1 LMLSDTSI
9 AQNAV
14 LKPIDQVA
22 ADLGVPEQYVIPYG
36 KTKAKIDLKFLNE
49 LKEIPD
55 GKLVLVTAT
64 TPTPAGEGKT
74 TTTIGLAQALV
85 KMGRKAVVCLREPSL
100 GPCFGVKGGAAGG
113 GYSQVLPMDEI
124 NLHFTGDIHAVSSA
138 HNLLSAL
145 VDNHLQQGNRLNID
159 PRRVVFR
166 RVMDMNDRS
175 LRQIVIGLGGKG
187 NGVPRENGFDI
198 SVSSEVMAILCLAG
212 NLKDLKE
219 RLAKIVVGYT
229 YSSQAVTARD
239 LKAEGAMTALLK
251 DALNPNL
258 VQTIEHVPAFVHGGP
273 FANIAHGTNSL
284 SATKMALKLGD
295 VAVVEAGFASDLGG
309 EKFFDIAC
317 RYGEFSPRCVVLVTS
332 VRALKMHGGLNKE
345 NLKEEN
351 IPALARGFENLDA
364 HIENLSQF
372 GVPVV
377 VALNRFPT
385 DTENEMGEV
394 IRHVRAKDAEVALS
408 EVWEKGG
415 DGGSELAEKV
425 LKALEKP
432 AGYRPLYDLE
442 LSLTEKIEL
451 IADRVYGAAGVDFTD
466 PVRAALEDLEVG
478 GYGKLPVCMAKT
490 QMSLSDDPKKIGRPK
505 GWRLTVRE
513 VRLSAGAGF
522 VVPICGTIMTMPG
535 LPRVPAAES
544 VDVDDQGRVTGLF

>member
-1 LMLSDTSI
+1 MLSDTSI

-14 LKPIDQVA
+14 LKPIGQVA

-124 NLHFTGDIHAVSSA
+124 NLHFTGDIHAVSAA

-145 VDNHLQQGNRLNID
+145 VDNHLQQGNRLDID

-229 YSSQAVTARD
+229 YSGQAVTARD

-309 EKFFDIAC
+309 EKFFDIVC

-351 IPALARGFENLDA
+351 IPALTRGFENLDA
-364 HIENLSQF
+364 HIENLAQF

-415 DGGSELAEKV
+415 NGGLELAEKV

-432 AGYRPLYDLE
+432 AGYRPLYELDLP
-442 LSLTEKIEL
+442 LTEKIAL

-466 PVRAALEDLEVG
+466 PVRTALADLEAG

-535 LPRVPAAES
+535 LPRVPSAES
-544 VDVDDQGRVTGLF
+544 VDVDDQGRVIRLF

>member
-1 LMLSDTSI
+1 MLSDTSI

-49 LKEIPD
+49 LEEIPD

-432 AGYRPLYDLE
+432 AGYRPLYDLD

-451 IADRVYGAAGVDFTD
+451 IADRVYGAAGVDYTD
-466 PVRAALEDLEVG
+466 PVRATLADLEAG

>member
-1 LMLSDTSI
+1 MLSDTSI

-14 LKPIDQVA
+14 LKPIGQVA

-124 NLHFTGDIHAVSSA
+124 NLHFTGDIHAVSAA

-145 VDNHLQQGNRLNID
+145 VDNHLQQGNRLDID

-351 IPALARGFENLDA
+351 IPALTRGFENLDA
-364 HIENLSQF
+364 HIENLAQF

>member
-1 LMLSDTSI
+1 MLSDTSI

-14 LKPIDQVA
+14 LKPIGQVA

-49 LKEIPD
+49 LEEIPD

-124 NLHFTGDIHAVSSA
+124 NLHFTGDIHAVSAA

-145 VDNHLQQGNRLNID
+145 VDNHLQQGNRLDID

>member
-1 LMLSDTSI
+1 MLSDTSI

-49 LKEIPD
+49 LEEIPD

-124 NLHFTGDIHAVSSA
+124 NLHFTGDIHAVSAA

-145 VDNHLQQGNRLNID
+145 VDNHLQQGNRLDID

-432 AGYRPLYDLE
+432 AGYRPLYDLD

-451 IADRVYGAAGVDFTD
+451 IADRVYGAAGVDYTD
-466 PVRAALEDLEVG
+466 PVRATLADLEAG

>member
-1 LMLSDTSI
+1 MLSDTSI

-14 LKPIDQVA
+14 LKPIGQVA

-124 NLHFTGDIHAVSSA
+124 NLHFTGDIHAVSAA

-145 VDNHLQQGNRLNID
+145 VDNHLQQGNRLDID

-229 YSSQAVTARD
+229 YSGQAVTARD

-351 IPALARGFENLDA
+351 IPALTRGFENLDA
-364 HIENLSQF
+364 HIENLAQF

-415 DGGSELAEKV
+415 NGGLELAEKV

-432 AGYRPLYDLE
+432 AGYRPLYELDLP
-442 LSLTEKIEL
+442 LTEKIAL

-466 PVRAALEDLEVG
+466 PVRTALADLEAG

-535 LPRVPAAES
+535 LPRVPSAES
-544 VDVDDQGRVTGLF
+544 VDVDDQGRVIGLF

>member
-1 LMLSDTSI
+1 MLSDTSI

-14 LKPIDQVA
+14 LKPIGQVA

-124 NLHFTGDIHAVSSA
+124 NLHFTGDIHAVSAA

-145 VDNHLQQGNRLNID
+145 VDNHLQQGNRLDID

-229 YSSQAVTARD
+229 YSGQAVTARD

-351 IPALARGFENLDA
+351 IPALTRGFENLDA
-364 HIENLSQF
+364 HIENLAQF

-432 AGYRPLYDLE
+432 AGYRPLYDLD

-451 IADRVYGAAGVDFTD
+451 IADRVYGAAGVDYTD
-466 PVRAALEDLEVG
+466 PVRATLADLEAG

-535 LPRVPAAES
+535 LPRVPSAES
-544 VDVDDQGRVTGLF
+544 VDVDDQGRVIRLF

>member
-1 LMLSDTSI
+1 MLSDTSI

-14 LKPIDQVA
+14 LKPIGQVA

-49 LKEIPD
+49 LEEIPD

-229 YSSQAVTARD
+229 YSGQAVTARD

>member
-1 LMLSDTSI
+1 MLSDTSI

-14 LKPIDQVA
+14 LKPIGQVA

-124 NLHFTGDIHAVSSA
+124 NLHFTGDIHAVSAA

-145 VDNHLQQGNRLNID
+145 VDNHLQQGNRLDID
-159 PRRVVFR
+159 PRRVGFR

-229 YSSQAVTARD
+229 YSGQAVTARD

-351 IPALARGFENLDA
+351 IPALTRGFENLDA
-364 HIENLSQF
+364 HIENLAQF

-415 DGGSELAEKV
+415 NGGLELAEKV

-432 AGYRPLYDLE
+432 AGYRPLYELDLP
-442 LSLTEKIEL
+442 LTEKIAL

-466 PVRAALEDLEVG
+466 PVRTALADLEAG

-535 LPRVPAAES
+535 LPRVPSAES
-544 VDVDDQGRVTGLF
+544 VDVDDQGRVIRLF

>member
-1 LMLSDTSI
+1 
-9 AQNAV
+9 

-49 LKEIPD
+49 LEEIPD

-432 AGYRPLYDLE
+432 AGYRPLYDLD

-451 IADRVYGAAGVDFTD
+451 IADRVYGAAGVDYTD
-466 PVRAALEDLEVG
+466 PVRATLADLEAG

>member
-1 LMLSDTSI
+1 MMLSDTSI

>member
-1 LMLSDTSI
+1 MLSDTSI

-49 LKEIPD
+49 LEEIPD

-229 YSSQAVTARD
+229 YSGQAVTARD

-351 IPALARGFENLDA
+351 IPALTRGFENLDA
-364 HIENLSQF
+364 HIENLAQF

-415 DGGSELAEKV
+415 NGGLELAEKV

-432 AGYRPLYDLE
+432 AGYRPLYELDLP
-442 LSLTEKIEL
+442 LTEKIAL

-466 PVRAALEDLEVG
+466 PVRTALADLEAG

-535 LPRVPAAES
+535 LPRVPSAES
-544 VDVDDQGRVTGLF
+544 VDVDDQGRVIRLF

>member
-1 LMLSDTSI
+1 MLSDTTI

-14 LKPIDQVA
+14 LKPISQVA
-22 ADLGVPEQYVIPYG
+22 EDLGVPEQYVIPYG

-145 VDNHLQQGNRLNID
+145 VDNHLQQGNRLDID

-229 YSSQAVTARD
+229 YSGQAVTACD

>member
-1 LMLSDTSI
+1 M
-9 AQNAV
+9 
-14 LKPIDQVA
+14 
-22 ADLGVPEQYVIPYG
+22 
-36 KTKAKIDLKFLNE
+36 
-49 LKEIPD
+49 
-55 GKLVLVTAT
+55 
-64 TPTPAGEGKT
+64 
-74 TTTIGLAQALV
+74 
-85 KMGRKAVVCLREPSL
+85 
-100 GPCFGVKGGAAGG
+100 
-113 GYSQVLPMDEI
+113 LPMDEI
-124 NLHFTGDIHAVSSA
+124 NLHFTGDIHAVSAA

-145 VDNHLQQGNRLNID
+145 VDNHLQQGNRLDID

-229 YSSQAVTARD
+229 YSGQAVTARD

-351 IPALARGFENLDA
+351 IPALTRGFENLDA
-364 HIENLSQF
+364 HIENLAQF

-415 DGGSELAEKV
+415 NGGLELAEKV

-432 AGYRPLYDLE
+432 AGYRPLYELDLP
-442 LSLTEKIEL
+442 LTEKIAL

-466 PVRAALEDLEVG
+466 PVRTALADLEAG

-535 LPRVPAAES
+535 LPRVPSAES
-544 VDVDDQGRVTGLF
+544 VDVDDQGRVIRLF

>member
-1 LMLSDTSI
+1 MLSDTSI

-49 LKEIPD
+49 LEEIPD

>member
-1 LMLSDTSI
+1 MLSDTTI

-14 LKPIDQVA
+14 LKPISQVA
-22 ADLGVPEQYVIPYG
+22 EDLGVPEQYVIPYG

-124 NLHFTGDIHAVSSA
+124 SLHFTGDIHAVSSA

-145 VDNHLQQGNRLNID
+145 VDNHLQQGNRLDID

-229 YSSQAVTARD
+229 YSGQAVTACD

>member
-1 LMLSDTSI
+1 MLSDTSI

-14 LKPIDQVA
+14 LKPIGQVA

-124 NLHFTGDIHAVSSA
+124 NLHFTGDIHAVSAA

-145 VDNHLQQGNRLNID
+145 VDNHLQQGNRLDID

-229 YSSQAVTARD
+229 YSGQAVTARD

-351 IPALARGFENLDA
+351 IPALTRGFENLDA
-364 HIENLSQF
+364 HIENLAQF

-415 DGGSELAEKV
+415 NGGLELAEKV

-432 AGYRPLYDLE
+432 AGYRPLYELDLP
-442 LSLTEKIEL
+442 LTEKIAL

-466 PVRAALEDLEVG
+466 PVRTALADLEAG

-535 LPRVPAAES
+535 LPRVPSAES
-544 VDVDDQGRVTGLF
+544 VDVDDQGRVIRLF

>member
-1 LMLSDTSI
+1 MLSDTSI

-14 LKPIDQVA
+14 LKPIGQVA

-85 KMGRKAVVCLREPSL
+85 KMGRKAVVCIREPSL
-100 GPCFGVKGGAAGG
+100 GPCFGGKGGAAGG

-124 NLHFTGDIHAVSSA
+124 NLHFTGDIHAVSAA

-145 VDNHLQQGNRLNID
+145 VDNHLQQGNRLDID

-229 YSSQAVTARD
+229 YSGQAVTARD

-351 IPALARGFENLDA
+351 IPALTRGFENLDA
-364 HIENLSQF
+364 HIENLAQF

-415 DGGSELAEKV
+415 NGGLELAEKV

-432 AGYRPLYDLE
+432 AGYRPLYELDLP
-442 LSLTEKIEL
+442 LTEKIAL

-466 PVRAALEDLEVG
+466 PVRTALADLEAG

-535 LPRVPAAES
+535 LPRVPSAES
-544 VDVDDQGRVTGLF
+544 VDVDDQGRVIRLF

>member
-1 LMLSDTSI
+1 MLSDTTI

-14 LKPIDQVA
+14 LKPISQVA
-22 ADLGVPEQYVIPYG
+22 EDLGVPEQYVIPYG

-145 VDNHLQQGNRLNID
+145 VDNHLQQGNRLDID

-229 YSSQAVTARD
+229 YSGQAVTACD

-345 NLKEEN
+345 NQKEEN

>member
-1 LMLSDTSI
+1 MLSDTSI

>member
-1 LMLSDTSI
+1 MLSDTSI

-14 LKPIDQVA
+14 LKPISQVA
-22 ADLGVPEQYVIPYG
+22 EDLGVPEQYVIPYG

-145 VDNHLQQGNRLNID
+145 VDNHLQQGNRLDID

-229 YSSQAVTARD
+229 YSGQAVTACD

-345 NLKEEN
+345 NQKEEN

>member
-1 LMLSDTSI
+1 MLSDTSI

-14 LKPIDQVA
+14 LKPIGQVA

-124 NLHFTGDIHAVSSA
+124 NLHFTGDIHAVSAA

-145 VDNHLQQGNRLNID
+145 VDNHLQQGNRLDID

-229 YSSQAVTARD
+229 YSGQAVTARD

>member
-1 LMLSDTSI
+1 MLSDTSI

-145 VDNHLQQGNRLNID
+145 VDNHLQQGNRLDID

-175 LRQIVIGLGGKG
+175 LRQIVIRLGGKG

-229 YSSQAVTARD
+229 YSGQAVTACD

-345 NLKEEN
+345 NQKEEN

>member
-1 LMLSDTSI
+1 MLSDTSI

-14 LKPIDQVA
+14 LKPIGQVA

>member
-1 LMLSDTSI
+1 MLSDTSI

-14 LKPIDQVA
+14 LKPIGQVA

-351 IPALARGFENLDA
+351 IPALTRGFENLDA
-364 HIENLSQF
+364 HIENLAQF

>member
-1 LMLSDTSI
+1 MLSDTSI

-14 LKPIDQVA
+14 LKPIGQVA

-124 NLHFTGDIHAVSSA
+124 NLHFTGDIHAVSAA

-145 VDNHLQQGNRLNID
+145 VDNHLQQGNRLDID

-229 YSSQAVTARD
+229 YSGQAVTARD

-309 EKFFDIAC
+309 EKFFDIVC

-332 VRALKMHGGLNKE
+332 VRALKMHG
-345 NLKEEN
+345 
-351 IPALARGFENLDA
+351 
-364 HIENLSQF
+364 
-372 GVPVV
+372 
-377 VALNRFPT
+377 
-385 DTENEMGEV
+385 
-394 IRHVRAKDAEVALS
+394 
-408 EVWEKGG
+408 
-415 DGGSELAEKV
+415 
-425 LKALEKP
+425 
-432 AGYRPLYDLE
+432 
-442 LSLTEKIEL
+442 
-451 IADRVYGAAGVDFTD
+451 
-466 PVRAALEDLEVG
+466 
-478 GYGKLPVCMAKT
+478 
-490 QMSLSDDPKKIGRPK
+490 
-505 GWRLTVRE
+505 
-513 VRLSAGAGF
+513 
-522 VVPICGTIMTMPG
+522 
-535 LPRVPAAES
+535 
-544 VDVDDQGRVTGLF
+544 